1 MGSRTT
7 LDVLDAEQVYVD
19 SQVLLATAERD
30 RIVSA
35 YQLIAA
41 TGHMTARNLNLEV
54 LYYDVEQNYLD
65 VRYKWI
71 GTNVNTVD

>member
-1 MGSRTT
+1 
-7 LDVLDAEQVYVD
+7 
-19 SQVLLATAERD
+19 LLATAERD

>member
-1 MGSRTT
+1 M
-7 LDVLDAEQVYVD
+7 DAEQALVD

-41 TGHMTARNLNLEV
+41 IGHMTARNLNLAV
-54 LYYDVEQNYLD
+54 RYYDVRQNYLD

-71 GTNVNTVD
+71 GTQVNTVD

>member
-1 MGSRTT
+1 M
-7 LDVLDAEQVYVD
+7 LDAEQVYVD
-19 SQVLLATAERD
+19 PQVMLATAERD

-41 TGHMTARNLNLEV
+41 TGHMTARNLNLDV
-54 LYYDVEQNYLD
+54 IYYDARQNYLD

-71 GTNVNTVD
+71 GTKVNTVD